1 MGMPVVERFT
11 GFLAAERNASA
22 ETVRAY
28 RREVECLQRF
38 LREDRN
44 AGDAEP
50 VDWSKVTAADLR
62 RFFSLQ
68 FDAAREDTGEKIRP
82 EIGRASCRER
92 V

>member
-1 MGMPVVERFT
+1 MGTSVIERFT

-38 LREDRN
+38 LRDDGN
-44 AGDAEP
+44 AGETEP
-50 VDWSKVTAADLR
+50 VDWSKVTAADLL

-68 FDAAREDTGEKIRP
+68 FAAARGDTG
-82 EIGRASCRER
+82 
-92 V
+92 

>member
-1 MGMPVVERFT
+1 LGKPVVERFT
-11 GFLAAERNASA
+11 GFLSAERNASA

-28 RREVECLQRF
+28 RREVERLQRF

-68 FDAAREDTGEKIRP
+68 FDAARGDTG
-82 EIGRASCRER
+82 
-92 V
+92 